1 MERITLSVRGMHCR
15 SCELLLEGAL
25 RDIDGVT
32 MVKASTK
39 KGLVTVGFEKGVDE
53 GRVSD
58 AIRNAGYDV
67 GEHASVP
74 LLTKDGDEYAML
86 FFAVLLVLAGGML
99 LQRVDFSA
107 FGFRG
112 GNVGSVS
119 SSLLLGLT
127 AGVST
132 CMALVGGLVLGI
144 ATRHAALHPE
154 ATITEKF
161 RPHLF
166 FTLGRILGFSFLG
179 GLLGLVGTLIA
190 PSSVLLGILMMI
202 VALFMLFIG
211 LQITGISPVLS
222 QMSFT
227 LPSGIARF
235 FGINRMHKKEYSHR
249 RALTLGA
256 LTFFLPCGFTQLV
269 QISAV
274 TSGGF
279 LQGALLMGA
288 FALGTAP
295 GLLGIGGLSSVMRG
309 SAGKM
314 FFKVAGVAVIALAV
328 FNLRGGFN
336 VTGWSIPIWS
346 NEPGTATTVIDG
358 VQIVRME
365 QYSYGY
371 RPAAFM
377 IKRNV
382 PVRWIIDST
391 NSNSCAS
398 SLRVPTLKISRT
410 LSPGENIIEFTPTKT
425 GQIRFTCSM
434 GMYTGSFTV
443 VD

>member
-1 MERITLSVRGMHCR
+1 MERITLPVRGMHCR

-39 KGLVTVGFEKGVDE
+39 KGLVTVGFEKGVDDE
-53 GRVSD
+53 LLKN
-58 AIRNAGYDV
+58 AIRTAGYDV
-67 GEHASVP
+67 GERERAP
-74 LLTKDGDEYAML
+74 LFTKDGDEYAML
-86 FFAVLLVLAGGML
+86 FFAVLLVLAGGIV
-99 LQRVDFSA
+99 LQRLDLSA
-107 FGFRG
+107 FGFNG
-112 GNVGSVS
+112 KAGSIS

-132 CMALVGGLVLGI
+132 CMALVGGLVLGV
-144 ATRHAALHPE
+144 ATRYAALHPE
-154 ATITEKF
+154 ATVAEKF
-161 RPHLF
+161 RPHAFLNV
-166 FTLGRILGFSFLG
+166 GRIVGFAFFG
-179 GLLGLVGTLIA
+179 GLLGLAGTLIA
-190 PSSVLLGILMMI
+190 PSSILLGILMI
-202 VALFMLFIG
+202 LVALVMLFIG
-211 LQITGISPVLS
+211 LQITGISPALS
-222 QMSFT
+222 RVSFT

-235 FGINRMHKKEYSHR
+235 LGINRMHEQEYSHR

-269 QISAV
+269 QMSAV

-279 LQGALLMGA
+279 MQGALLMGA

-309 SAGKM
+309 SAGKL
-314 FFKVAGVAVIALAV
+314 FFKIAGVAVIALAV
-328 FNLRGGFN
+328 LNFRGGFN

-346 NEPGTATTVIDG
+346 NEPGAATTVTDG

-371 RPAAFM
+371 RPAAFT